1 MDYIFEGFMNA
12 VGMIVSFDRE
22 LAAITYISLRVSIIS
37 TVLATCTGVPFG
49 FFLALKQFR
58 GRGIIIMILHTL
70 LALPTV
76 LIGLLVYS
84 FISRR
89 GPLGSFGLLYTQ
101 WAMIIGQV
109 VLAFPIISSLSLSA
123 TQSVDSKVEKT
134 ARTLGANRMQTAA
147 FIFIEGKFALL
158 SAIITGFGRVFGE
171 VGISMMLG
179 GNIRGLT
186 RNITTAI
193 AFETGK
199 GEFALGIALGL
210 VLLTVALAVNI
221 LLYSLRWKRG

>member
-1 MDYIFEGFMNA
+1 MDYIFEGLKNA
-12 VGMIVSFDRE
+12 VVMIVSFDSD
-22 LAAITYISLRVSIIS
+22 LFAIVYVSLKVSIIS
-37 TVLATCTGVPFG
+37 TLLATLTGVPFG
-49 FFLALKQFR
+49 FFMALKQFR
-58 GRGIIIMILHTL
+58 GRGIIILILHTL

-89 GPLGSFGLLYTQ
+89 GPFGNFGLLYTQ
-101 WAMIIGQV
+101 WAMVIGQV
-109 VLAFPIISSLSLSA
+109 ILVFPIISSLSLSA
-123 TQSVDSKVEKT
+123 IQSVDKKVERT

-147 FIFIEGKFALL
+147 FIFLEGKFALF

-171 VGISMMLG
+171 VGISMILG

-210 VLLTVALAVNI
+210 VLLTVAFAVNV
-221 LLYSLRWKRG
+221 LLYSIRKKRN